1 MQIIHLLILSLVLVI
16 YSGCYYRYEIVYPDD
31 DRLFNMCVKAHKKGL
46 LYPHFYDDVLKD
58 ISPDNI
64 TLYDTNIRDTNY
76 LNLFVLPNINR
87 QDYIF
92 GKDRKENNIYKVT
105 INADKE
111 TIESLKAELLLES
124 NKNKID
130 TLQKQIFVLENYYL
144 EYTEQRID
152 KKTLITKVEYVLKNK
167 KTHDIAMQK
176 ISYHL
181 YADKFKRRIDKEWQ
195 SLGECARLIRKYDYC
210 KW

>member
-124 NKNKID
+124 NKNKMIH
-130 TLQKQIFVLENYYL
+130 Y
-144 EYTEQRID
+144 
-152 KKTLITKVEYVLKNK
+152 KNK
-167 KTHDIAMQK
+167 F
-176 ISYHL
+176 L
-181 YADKFKRRIDKEWQ
+181 Y
-195 SLGECARLIRKYDYC
+195 
-210 KW
+210 

>member
-1 MQIIHLLILSLVLVI
+1 M
-16 YSGCYYRYEIVYPDD
+16 
-31 DRLFNMCVKAHKKGL
+31 
-46 LYPHFYDDVLKD
+46 
-58 ISPDNI
+58 
-64 TLYDTNIRDTNY
+64 
-76 LNLFVLPNINR
+76 LPNINR

-152 KKTLITKVEYVLKNK
+152 RKTLITKVEYVLKNK

>member
-152 KKTLITKVEYVLKNK
+152 RKTLITKVEYVLKNK

>member
-1 MQIIHLLILSLVLVI
+1 M
-16 YSGCYYRYEIVYPDD
+16 
-31 DRLFNMCVKAHKKGL
+31 
-46 LYPHFYDDVLKD
+46 
-58 ISPDNI
+58 
-64 TLYDTNIRDTNY
+64 
-76 LNLFVLPNINR
+76 LPNINR